1 MNEQKKT
8 DLTALAVFFP
18 AVVALA
24 IIPTIMYVTLV
35 SSDLLDTY
43 RYFRGTPVG
52 DGYLFLDIYS
62 QGKALAVVV
71 IAIVMLAL
79 SLVCC
84 VYLFR
89 RAEKRSLVFVGL
101 SAVYVIMTLASA
113 LCSEYR
119 EVALWG
125 QFDRAEGFFTTACY
139 FVIFLFTMYSFKTTK
154 NFRYVVFA
162 LFFCVGIN
170 TVMGIFQFAGN
181 SLETMDWFFN
191 LIVDKK
197 YADAIS
203 INSSVKSRSLLGA
216 LYNYNYV
223 GSFTGLVIPLFS
235 TMAIFDKKI
244 HHKVFYIIFDM
255 MALFMLM
262 GSTVRS
268 GVVAVVAAVA
278 VGVFLFFRLILK
290 RWKVAVGALGA
301 AAVLVV
307 AGNLVTQGAFF
318 ARVST
323 LLGDMVQVVAPAE
336 KKVDLFDTLPVR
348 EILHNRDGSVTLVT
362 QTDAMHISFSAEE
375 NRYVFTDN
383 DGGEIGMSFTDAG
396 ELKSTDE
403 RFAGITLDYNSVSD
417 ELSEGSALYLWFNDN
432 SKSILTFALY
442 GGKNI
447 HMVDN
452 KIADRIE
459 PVNAEH
465 FGFEGKELVGSS
477 RGYIWSRTIPLL
489 KNCILVGYGPDTF
502 AYVFP
507 QQDFLAKY
515 YSYAEGFHITV
526 DKPHNLYLQIFIS
539 NGLIALIAFVGICL
553 LYLADCFRLYALRRE
568 YREEQIYGAAVML
581 AVVGYL
587 TAGMFNDSVV
597 SVAPMFWI
605 LLGVGCA
612 LNTINRRLDRN
623 IPEGGAE
630 PVAETAAPA
639 PEGVSDAEARDIAAR
654 LREKAAAD
662 KAAEAEARRA
672 ERAERA
678 AHPVTK
684 EDIEALTARIRAYT
698 DKGDGDTADDGT
710 DDMKNT

>member
-1 MNEQKKT
+1 MNKLNEQKKT
-8 DLTALAVFFP
+8 DLTALAIFFP

-35 SSDLLDTY
+35 SSQLVDTY
-43 RYFRGTPVG
+43 RYFRGTETG

-62 QGKALAVVV
+62 QGKAFAVVV
-71 IAIVMLAL
+71 IAIIMMALAL
-79 SLVCC
+79 LCC
-84 VYLFR
+84 VYLFKR
-89 RAEKRSLVFVGL
+89 IEKRSLVFVGL
-101 SAVYVIMTLASA
+101 SAVYVLMTLISA

-119 EVALWG
+119 EIALWG

-162 LFFCVGIN
+162 LFFCVGVN
-170 TVMGIFQFAGN
+170 TILGIFQFTGN
-181 SLETMDWFFN
+181 NLESKDWFFN
-191 LIVDKK
+191 LIVDKQ
-197 YADAIS
+197 YADAIT
-203 INSSVKSRSLLGA
+203 IDPTHTSRSLLGA

-244 HHKVFYIIFDM
+244 LHKVFYIIFDM

-268 GVVAVVAAVA
+268 GVVAVVTAVI
-278 VGVFLFFRLILK
+278 VGIFLFFKLILK
-290 RWKVAVGALGA
+290 RWKIAAASLGA
-301 AAVLVV
+301 AVLLVV
-307 AGNLVTQGAFF
+307 GGNLITEGAFF
-318 ARVST
+318 KRVST
-323 LLGDMVQVVAPAE
+323 LLGDMIQVVAPAE
-336 KKVDLFDTLPVR
+336 ERIDLFDTLPVR
-348 EILHNRDGSVTLVT
+348 EILHNKDGSVTLVT
-362 QTDAMHISFSAEE
+362 QGDEMNISFSEAE
-375 NRYVFTDN
+375 NRYVFTDKE
-383 DGGEIGMSFTDAG
+383 GSEINVSDNSGLITTA
-396 ELKSTDE
+396 DE
-403 RFAGITLDYNSVSD
+403 RYNRISFEVYSESDSLADGSVM
-417 ELSEGSALYLWFNDN
+417 YMWFDDN
-432 SKSILTFALY
+432 ARSVLTFGLY

-447 HMVDN
+447 HLVDN

-465 FGFEGKELVGSS
+465 IGFEGKELVGSS

-489 KNCILVGYGPDTF
+489 KNCILIGYGADTF

-515 YSYAEGFHITV
+515 YSYAEGFYITV

-539 NGLIALIAFVGICL
+539 NGLVALIAFLGICL
-553 LYLADCFRLYALRRE
+553 FYLIDCVRLYALKKE
-568 YREEQIYGAAVML
+568 YRIEQIYGAAVML
-581 AVVGYL
+581 AIVGYL

-612 LNTINRRLDRN
+612 LNTINRRLDKD
-623 IPEGGAE
+623 IPEQGAE
-630 PVAETAAPA
+630 PAAELPEKPA
-639 PEGVSDAEARDIAAR
+639 VPETISDDEAKNIAMR
-654 LREKAAAD
+654 LRENAAAERSAAAAAD
-662 KAAEAEARRA
+662 KA
-672 ERAERA
+672 ERE

-684 EDIEALTARIRAYT
+684 ADIEALTARIRSYT
-698 DKGDGDTADDGT
+698 DKGDNTKGKDT
-710 DDMKNT
+710 

>member
-8 DLTALAVFFP
+8 DLTALAIFFP
-18 AVVALA
+18 AVIALA

-35 SSDLLDTY
+35 FSQLTDTY
-43 RYFRGTPVG
+43 RYFRGTPVD

-62 QGKALAVVV
+62 QGKAFAVVV
-71 IAIVMLAL
+71 IAIIMMVLAL
-79 SLVCC
+79 ICC
-84 VYLFR
+84 IYLFR
-89 RAEKRSLVFVGL
+89 RIEKRSLVFVGL
-101 SAVYVIMTLASA
+101 SVVYVLMTLISA

-119 EVALWG
+119 EIALWG

-139 FVIFLFTMYSFKTTK
+139 FVIFLFSMYSFKTTK

-162 LFFCVGIN
+162 LFFCVGVN
-170 TVMGIFQFAGN
+170 TVLGIFQFTGN
-181 SLETMDWFFN
+181 SLETKDWFFN

-203 INSSVKSRSLLGA
+203 IDSSVNSKSLLGA

-223 GSFTGLVIPLFS
+223 GSFTGLAIPLFS

-244 HHKVFYIIFDM
+244 LHKVFYIIFDM

-268 GVVAVVAAVA
+268 GVVAVAAAIV
-278 VGVFLFFRLILK
+278 VGIFLFFRLILK
-290 RWKVAVGALGA
+290 RWKIAVGALGA
-301 AAVLVV
+301 AVLLLV
-307 AGNLVTQGAFF
+307 AGNLITEGAFF
-318 ARVST
+318 RRVST
-323 LLGDMVQVVAPAE
+323 LLGDMIQVVAPAE
-336 KKVDLFDTLPVR
+336 EKTDLFDSLPVR
-348 EILHNRDGSVTLVT
+348 EILHNKDGSVTLIT
-362 QTDAMHISFSAEE
+362 QGDEMNIGFNEAE
-375 NRYVFTDN
+375 NRYIFTDKEGSEIN
-383 DGGEIGMSFTDAG
+383 VSVAGDGVISSA
-396 ELKSTDE
+396 DE
-403 RFAGITLDYNSVSD
+403 RYSRISFEVYSDSETLSDGSVM
-417 ELSEGSALYLWFNDN
+417 YMWFDGNAR
-432 SKSILTFALY
+432 SVLTFGLF

-447 HMVDN
+447 HLVDN

-459 PVNAEH
+459 PENAEH
-465 FGFEGKELVGSS
+465 IGFEGKELVGSS

-489 KNCILVGYGPDTF
+489 KNCILIGYGADTF

-515 YSYAEGFHITV
+515 YSYAEGFYITV

-539 NGLIALIAFVGICL
+539 NGLIALIAFIGICL
-553 LYLADCFRLYALRRE
+553 FYLVDCLRLYALRKE
-568 YREEQIYGAAVML
+568 YRIEQVYGAAVML

-623 IPEGGAE
+623 IPEEGTE
-630 PVAETAAPA
+630 PAAETVKTISA
-639 PEGVSDAEARDIAAR
+639 PETVSDDEAKNIAMR
-654 LREKAAAD
+654 LRENAAAKKAAA
-662 KAAEAEARRA
+662 AEAQKA
-672 ERAERA
+672 ERE

-684 EDIEALTARIRAYT
+684 SDIEALTARIKAYT
-698 DKGDGDTADDGT
+698 DKESDNTERKDTDT
-710 DDMKNT
+710 

>member
-18 AVVALA
+18 AVIALA

-35 SSDLLDTY
+35 SSSLVDTY
-43 RYFRGTPVG
+43 RYFRGTPVD
-52 DGYLFLDIYS
+52 DGYMFLDIYS
-62 QGKALAVVV
+62 QGKAFAVVV
-71 IAIVMLAL
+71 IAIIMMALAL
-79 SLVCC
+79 ICC

-89 RAEKRSLVFVGL
+89 RIERRSLVFVGL
-101 SAVYVIMTLASA
+101 SVVYVALTLISA

-119 EVALWG
+119 EIALWG

-139 FVIFLFTMYSFKTTK
+139 FVIFLFSMYSFKTTK

-162 LFFCVGIN
+162 LFFCVGVN
-170 TVMGIFQFAGN
+170 TILGIFQFTGN
-181 SLETMDWFFN
+181 SLETKDWFLN

-197 YADAIS
+197 YADSVS
-203 INSSVKSRSLLGA
+203 INSGVKSNSLLGA

-244 HHKVFYIIFDM
+244 LHKIFYIIFDM

-268 GVVAVVAAVA
+268 GVVAVAAA
-278 VGVFLFFRLILK
+278 IIVGIFLFFRLILK
-290 RWKVAVGALGA
+290 RWKIALGALGA
-301 AAVLVV
+301 AVLLVV
-307 AGNLVTQGAFF
+307 AGNLITEGAFF
-318 ARVST
+318 KRVST
-323 LLGDMVQVVAPAE
+323 LLGDMVQVVVPAE
-336 KKVDLFDTLPVR
+336 EKTDLFDTLPVR
-348 EILHNRDGSVTLVT
+348 EILHNNDGSVTLVT
-362 QTDAMHISFSAEE
+362 QTDAMHISFNASE
-375 NRYVFTDN
+375 NRYIFTDN
-383 DGGEIGMSFTDAG
+383 RGEEINMSFNNTG
-396 ELKSTDE
+396 EMTSTDE
-403 RFAGITLDYNSVSD
+403 RFSGITLDFNSVSD
-417 ELSEGSALYLWFNDN
+417 NLSEGSAIYLWFNDN
-432 SKSILTFALY
+432 SKSILSFGLF

-447 HMVDN
+447 HLVDN

-489 KNCILVGYGPDTF
+489 KNCILIGYGADTF

-539 NGLIALIAFVGICL
+539 NGLIALIAFLGICL
-553 LYLADCFRLYALRRE
+553 FYLADSFRLYALRKE
-568 YREEQIYGAAVML
+568 YRIEQIYGAAVML

-587 TAGMFNDSVV
+587 AAGMFNDSVV

-612 LNTINRRLDRN
+612 LNTINRRLDKN
-623 IPEGGAE
+623 VPESGIE
-630 PVAETAAPA
+630 SDTKTVKKLST
-639 PEGVSDAEARDIAAR
+639 PESVSDDQAKDIAMR
-654 LREKAAAD
+654 LRENAAAE
-662 KAAEAEARRA
+662 KAELVKTKKA
-672 ERAERA
+672 ERETHNVTRA
-678 AHPVTK
+678 
-684 EDIEALTARIRAYT
+684 DIEALTARISAYT
-698 DKGDGDTADDGT
+698 DKGND
-710 DDMKNT
+710 NTEGKDSNI

>member
-1 MNEQKKT
+1 MNKLNEQKKT
-8 DLTALAVFFP
+8 DLTALAIFFP
-18 AVVALA
+18 AVIALA

-35 SSDLLDTY
+35 SSQLVDTY
-43 RYFRGTPVG
+43 RYFRGTETG

-62 QGKALAVVV
+62 QGKAFAVVV
-71 IAIVMLAL
+71 IAIIMMALAL
-79 SLVCC
+79 LCC
-84 VYLFR
+84 MYLFR
-89 RAEKRSLVFVGL
+89 RVEKRSLVFVGL
-101 SAVYVIMTLASA
+101 SVVYVLMTLISA

-119 EVALWG
+119 EIALWG

-162 LFFCVGIN
+162 LFFCVGVN
-170 TVMGIFQFAGN
+170 TILGIFQFTGN
-181 SLETMDWFFN
+181 NLESKDWFFN
-191 LIVDKK
+191 LILDRK

-203 INSSVKSRSLLGA
+203 IDPTRTSRSLLGA

-244 HHKVFYIIFDM
+244 LHKVFYIIFDM

-268 GVVAVVAAVA
+268 GVVAVVAAVV
-278 VGVFLFFRLILK
+278 VGIFLFFRLILK
-290 RWKVAVGALGA
+290 RWKIAAASLGA
-301 AAVLVV
+301 AVLLVV
-307 AGNLVTQGAFF
+307 GGNLITEGAFF
-318 ARVST
+318 RRVST
-323 LLGDMVQVVAPAE
+323 LLGDMIQVVAPAE
-336 KKVDLFDTLPVR
+336 ERIDLFDTLPVR
-348 EILHNRDGSVTLVT
+348 EILHNKDGSVTLVT
-362 QTDAMHISFSAEE
+362 QGDEMNISFSEAE
-375 NRYVFTDN
+375 NRYVFTDK
-383 DGGEIGMSFTDAG
+383 DGSEINVSENSGLITTA
-396 ELKSTDE
+396 DE
-403 RFAGITLDYNSVSD
+403 RYNRISFEVYSESDSLADGSVM
-417 ELSEGSALYLWFNDN
+417 YMWFDDN
-432 SKSILTFALY
+432 ARSVLTFGLF

-447 HMVDN
+447 HLVDN

-465 FGFEGKELVGSS
+465 IGFEGKELVGSS

-489 KNCILVGYGPDTF
+489 KNCILIGYGADTF

-515 YSYAEGFHITV
+515 YSYAEGFYITV

-539 NGLIALIAFVGICL
+539 NGLVALIAFLGICL
-553 LYLADCFRLYALRRE
+553 FYLIDCVRLYALKKE
-568 YREEQIYGAAVML
+568 YRIEQIYGAAVML
-581 AVVGYL
+581 AIVGYL

-612 LNTINRRLDRN
+612 LNTINRRLDKD
-623 IPEGGAE
+623 IPEQGAE
-630 PVAETAAPA
+630 PAAELPEKPA
-639 PEGVSDAEARDIAAR
+639 VPETISDDEAKNIAMR
-654 LREKAAAD
+654 LRENAAAERS
-662 KAAEAEARRA
+662 AAAAANKA
-672 ERAERA
+672 ERE

-684 EDIEALTARIRAYT
+684 ADIEALTARIRSYT
-698 DKGDGDTADDGT
+698 DKGDTKGKDT
-710 DDMKNT
+710 

>member
-1 MNEQKKT
+1 MNKLNEQKKT

-35 SSDLLDTY
+35 SSQLVDTY
-43 RYFRGTPVG
+43 RYFRGTETEG
-52 DGYLFLDIYS
+52 GYLFLDIYS
-62 QGKALAVVV
+62 QGKAFAVVV
-71 IAIVMLAL
+71 IAIIMMALAL
-79 SLVCC
+79 LCC
-84 VYLFR
+84 VYLFKR
-89 RAEKRSLVFVGL
+89 IEKRSLVFVGL
-101 SAVYVIMTLASA
+101 SVVYVLMTLISA
-113 LCSEYR
+113 LCSEYGEIAFR
-119 EVALWG
+119 G

-162 LFFCVGIN
+162 LFFCVGVN
-170 TVMGIFQFAGN
+170 TILGIFQFTGN
-181 SLETMDWFFN
+181 NLESKDWFFN
-191 LIVDKK
+191 LILDRK

-203 INSSVKSRSLLGA
+203 IDPTRTSRSLLGA

-244 HHKVFYIIFDM
+244 LHKVFYIIFDM

-268 GVVAVVAAVA
+268 GVVAVVTAVI
-278 VGVFLFFRLILK
+278 VGIFLFFKLILK
-290 RWKVAVGALGA
+290 RWKIAAASLGA
-301 AAVLVV
+301 AVLLVV
-307 AGNLVTQGAFF
+307 GGNLITEGAFF
-318 ARVST
+318 RRVST
-323 LLGDMVQVVAPAE
+323 LLGDMIQVVAPAE
-336 KKVDLFDTLPVR
+336 ERIDLFDTLPVR
-348 EILHNRDGSVTLVT
+348 EILHNKDGSVTLVT
-362 QTDAMHISFSAEE
+362 QGDEMNISFSEAE
-375 NRYVFTDN
+375 NRYVFTDKE
-383 DGGEIGMSFTDAG
+383 GGEINVSDNSGLITTA
-396 ELKSTDE
+396 DE
-403 RFAGITLDYNSVSD
+403 RYNRISFEVYSESDSLADGSVM
-417 ELSEGSALYLWFNDN
+417 YMWFDDN
-432 SKSILTFALY
+432 AHSVLTFGLF

-447 HMVDN
+447 HLVDN

-465 FGFEGKELVGSS
+465 IGFEGKELVGSS

-489 KNCILVGYGPDTF
+489 KNCILIGYGADTF

-515 YSYAEGFHITV
+515 YSYAEGFYITV

-539 NGLIALIAFVGICL
+539 NGLVALIAFLGICL
-553 LYLADCFRLYALRRE
+553 FYLIDCVRLYALKKE
-568 YREEQIYGAAVML
+568 YRIEQIYGAAVML
-581 AVVGYL
+581 AIVGYL

-612 LNTINRRLDRN
+612 LNTINRRLDKD
-623 IPEGGAE
+623 IPEQGAE
-630 PVAETAAPA
+630 PAAELPEKPA
-639 PEGVSDAEARDIAAR
+639 VPETISDDEAKNIAMR
-654 LREKAAAD
+654 LRENAAAERS
-662 KAAEAEARRA
+662 AAAAANKA
-672 ERAERA
+672 ERE

-684 EDIEALTARIRAYT
+684 ADIEALTARIRSYT
-698 DKGDGDTADDGT
+698 DKGDNTKGKDT
-710 DDMKNT
+710 

>member
-1 MNEQKKT
+1 MNKLNEQKKT

-35 SSDLLDTY
+35 SSQLVDTY
-43 RYFRGTPVG
+43 RYFRGTETEG
-52 DGYLFLDIYS
+52 GYLFLDIYS
-62 QGKALAVVV
+62 QGKAFAVVV
-71 IAIVMLAL
+71 IAIIMMALAL
-79 SLVCC
+79 LCC
-84 VYLFR
+84 VYLFKR
-89 RAEKRSLVFVGL
+89 IEKRSLVFVGL
-101 SAVYVIMTLASA
+101 SVVYVLMTLISA

-119 EVALWG
+119 EIALWG
-125 QFDRAEGFFTTACY
+125 QYDRAEGFFTTACY

-162 LFFCVGIN
+162 LFFCVGVN
-170 TVMGIFQFAGN
+170 TILGIFQFTGN
-181 SLETMDWFFN
+181 NLESKDWFFN
-191 LIVDKK
+191 LILDRK

-203 INSSVKSRSLLGA
+203 IDPTRTSRSLLGA

-244 HHKVFYIIFDM
+244 LHKVFYIIFDM

-268 GVVAVVAAVA
+268 GVVAVVAAVV
-278 VGVFLFFRLILK
+278 VGIFLFFRLILK
-290 RWKVAVGALGA
+290 RWKIAAASLGA
-301 AAVLVV
+301 AVLLVV
-307 AGNLVTQGAFF
+307 GGNLITEGAFF
-318 ARVST
+318 RRVST
-323 LLGDMVQVVAPAE
+323 LLGDMIQVVAPAE
-336 KKVDLFDTLPVR
+336 ERIDLFDTLPVR
-348 EILHNRDGSVTLVT
+348 EILHNKDGSVTLVT
-362 QTDAMHISFSAEE
+362 QGDEMNISFSEAE
-375 NRYVFTDN
+375 NRYVFTDKE
-383 DGGEIGMSFTDAG
+383 GSEINVSDNSGLITTA
-396 ELKSTDE
+396 DE
-403 RFAGITLDYNSVSD
+403 RYNRISFEVYSESDSLADGSVM
-417 ELSEGSALYLWFNDN
+417 YMWFDDN
-432 SKSILTFALY
+432 ARSVLTFGLY

-447 HMVDN
+447 HLVDN

-465 FGFEGKELVGSS
+465 IGFEGKELVGSS

-489 KNCILVGYGPDTF
+489 KNCILIGYGADTF

-515 YSYAEGFHITV
+515 YSYAEGFYITV

-539 NGLIALIAFVGICL
+539 NGLVALIAFLGICMF
-553 LYLADCFRLYALRRE
+553 YLIDCMRLYALKKE
-568 YREEQIYGAAVML
+568 YRIEQIYGAAVML
-581 AVVGYL
+581 AIVGYL

-612 LNTINRRLDRN
+612 LNTINRRLDKD
-623 IPEGGAE
+623 IPEQGAE
-630 PVAETAAPA
+630 PAAELPEKPA
-639 PEGVSDAEARDIAAR
+639 VPETISDDEAKNIAMR
-654 LREKAAAD
+654 LRENAAAERS
-662 KAAEAEARRA
+662 AAAAANKA
-672 ERAERA
+672 ERE

-684 EDIEALTARIRAYT
+684 ADIEALTARIRSYT
-698 DKGDGDTADDGT
+698 DKSDNTKGKDT
-710 DDMKNT
+710 

>member
-1 MNEQKKT
+1 MNELNEQKKT

-24 IIPTIMYVTLV
+24 IIPTIMYATLV
-35 SSDLLDTY
+35 SSQLVDTY
-43 RYFRGTPVG
+43 RYFRGTATD

-62 QGKALAVVV
+62 QGKAFAVVV
-71 IAIVMLAL
+71 IAIIMMALAL
-79 SLVCC
+79 LCC

-89 RAEKRSLVFVGL
+89 RIEKRSLVFVGA
-101 SAVYVIMTLASA
+101 SVVYVLMTLISA

-119 EVALWG
+119 DIALWG

-170 TVMGIFQFAGN
+170 TILGIFQFTGN
-181 SLETMDWFFN
+181 SLENNDWFLK
-191 LIVDKK
+191 LIVDKQ
-197 YADAIS
+197 YADS
-203 INSSVKSRSLLGA
+203 IVLASNHTKSALLGA

-244 HHKVFYIIFDM
+244 LHKVLYIIFDM

-268 GVVAVVAAVA
+268 GVVAVAAAVA
-278 VGVFLFFRLILK
+278 VGIFLFFRLILK
-290 RWKVAVGALGA
+290 RWKIAAGALGA
-301 AAVLVV
+301 AVLLIVG
-307 AGNLVTQGAFF
+307 GNLITNGAFF
-318 ARVST
+318 KRVST

-336 KKVDLFDTLPVR
+336 KKTDLFDSLPVR
-348 EILHNRDGSVTLVT
+348 EIIHNKDGSVTLVA
-362 QTDAMHISFSAEE
+362 QTDAMNISFNAEE

-383 DGGEIGMSFTDAG
+383 GGDEISMAFNSLG
-396 ELKSTDE
+396 EMRSTDE
-403 RFAGITLDYNSVSD
+403 RFSGITLDFTGASEN
-417 ELSEGSALYLWFNDN
+417 LSEGSAMFLWFNDD
-432 SKSILTFALY
+432 SSSILSFYLF

-447 HMVDN
+447 HLVDN
-452 KIADRIE
+452 KINDRIV
-459 PVNAEH
+459 PINAEH
-465 FGFEGKELVGSS
+465 IGFEGKELVGSS

-489 KNCILVGYGPDTF
+489 RKCVLIGYGADTF

-507 QQDFLAKY
+507 QNDFLAKY

-539 NGLIALIAFVGICL
+539 NGLVALIAFLGICL
-553 LYLADCFRLYALRRE
+553 FYLVDCFRLYALKKE
-568 YREEQIYGAAVML
+568 YRTEQIYGAAVML
-581 AVVGYL
+581 AIVGYL

-612 LNTINRRLDRN
+612 LNTINRRLDKN
-623 IPEGGAE
+623 IPEQGAE
-630 PVAETAAPA
+630 PAAEAPAKAAAP
-639 PEGVSDAEARDIAAR
+639 ETISDDEAKGIAMR
-654 LREKAAAD
+654 LREKAAEE
-662 KAAEAEARRA
+662 KAAAAAARKA
-672 ERAERA
+672 ERE

-684 EDIEALTARIRAYT
+684 SDIEALTARIRAYT
-698 DKGDGDTADDGT
+698 DRDDTEGKDT
-710 DDMKNT
+710 

>member
-1 MNEQKKT
+1 MNKLNEQKKT
-8 DLTALAVFFP
+8 DLTALAIFFP

-35 SSDLLDTY
+35 SSQLIDTY
-43 RYFRGTPVG
+43 RYFRGTETG

-62 QGKALAVVV
+62 QGKAFAVVV
-71 IAIVMLAL
+71 IAIIMMALAL
-79 SLVCC
+79 LCC
-84 VYLFR
+84 VYLFKR
-89 RAEKRSLVFVGL
+89 IEKRSLVFVGL
-101 SAVYVIMTLASA
+101 SVVYVLMTLISA

-119 EVALWG
+119 EIALWG
-125 QFDRAEGFFTTACY
+125 QYDRAEGFFTTACY

-162 LFFCVGIN
+162 LFFCVGVN
-170 TVMGIFQFAGN
+170 TILGIFQFTGN
-181 SLETMDWFFN
+181 NLESKDWFFN
-191 LIVDKK
+191 LILDRK

-203 INSSVKSRSLLGA
+203 IDPTRTSRSLLGA

-244 HHKVFYIIFDM
+244 LHKVFYIIFDM

-268 GVVAVVAAVA
+268 GVVAVVAAVV
-278 VGVFLFFRLILK
+278 VGIFLFFRLILK
-290 RWKVAVGALGA
+290 RWKIAAASLGA
-301 AAVLVV
+301 AVLLVV
-307 AGNLVTQGAFF
+307 GGNLITEGAFF
-318 ARVST
+318 RRVST
-323 LLGDMVQVVAPAE
+323 LLGDMIQVVAPAE
-336 KKVDLFDTLPVR
+336 ERIDLFDTLPVR
-348 EILHNRDGSVTLVT
+348 EILHNKDGSVTLVT
-362 QTDAMHISFSAEE
+362 QGDEMNISFSEAE
-375 NRYVFTDN
+375 NCYVFTDKE
-383 DGGEIGMSFTDAG
+383 GGEINVSDNSGLITTA
-396 ELKSTDE
+396 DE
-403 RFAGITLDYNSVSD
+403 RYNRISFEVYSESDSLADGSVM
-417 ELSEGSALYLWFNDN
+417 YMWFDDN
-432 SKSILTFALY
+432 AHSVLTFGLF

-447 HMVDN
+447 HLVDN

-465 FGFEGKELVGSS
+465 IGFEGKELVGSS

-489 KNCILVGYGPDTF
+489 KNCILIGYGADTF

-515 YSYAEGFHITV
+515 YSYAEGFYITV

-539 NGLIALIAFVGICL
+539 NGLVALIAFLGICL
-553 LYLADCFRLYALRRE
+553 FYLIDCVRLYALKKE
-568 YREEQIYGAAVML
+568 YRIEQIYGAAVML
-581 AVVGYL
+581 AIVGYL

-612 LNTINRRLDRN
+612 LNTINRRLDKD
-623 IPEGGAE
+623 IPEQGAE
-630 PVAETAAPA
+630 PAAEL
-639 PEGVSDAEARDIAAR
+639 PEKSAIPETISDDEAKNIAMR
-654 LREKAAAD
+654 LRENAAAERS
-662 KAAEAEARRA
+662 AAAAANKA
-672 ERAERA
+672 ERE

-684 EDIEALTARIRAYT
+684 ADIEALTARIRSYT
-698 DKGDGDTADDGT
+698 DKGDNTKGKDT
-710 DDMKNT
+710 

>member
-18 AVVALA
+18 AVIALA

-35 SSDLLDTY
+35 SSSLVDTY
-43 RYFRGTPVG
+43 RYFRGTPVD
-52 DGYLFLDIYS
+52 DGYMFLDIYS
-62 QGKALAVVV
+62 QGKAFAVVV
-71 IAIVMLAL
+71 IAIIMMALAII
-79 SLVCC
+79 CC

-89 RAEKRSLVFVGL
+89 RIERRSLVFVGL
-101 SAVYVIMTLASA
+101 SVVYVALTLISA

-119 EVALWG
+119 EIALWG

-139 FVIFLFTMYSFKTTK
+139 FVIFLFSMYSFKTTK

-162 LFFCVGIN
+162 LFFCVGVN
-170 TVMGIFQFAGN
+170 TILGIFQFTGN
-181 SLETMDWFFN
+181 SLETKDWFFN

-203 INSSVKSRSLLGA
+203 IDSGVKSSSLLGA

-244 HHKVFYIIFDM
+244 LHKIFYIIFDM

-268 GVVAVVAAVA
+268 GVVAVAAA
-278 VGVFLFFRLILK
+278 IIVGIFLFFRLILK
-290 RWKVAVGALGA
+290 RWKIALGALGA
-301 AAVLVV
+301 AVLLVV
-307 AGNLVTQGAFF
+307 AGNLITEGAFF
-318 ARVST
+318 RRVST
-323 LLGDMVQVVAPAE
+323 LLGDMVQVIAPAE
-336 KKVDLFDTLPVR
+336 EKIDLFDTLPVR
-348 EILHNRDGSVTLVT
+348 EILHNNDGSVTLIT
-362 QTDAMHISFSAEE
+362 QGDEMNIDFSEAD
-375 NRYVFTDN
+375 NRYIFTDKN
-383 DGGEIGMSFTDAG
+383 GGEISV
-396 ELKSTDE
+396 STANDGVISSADE
-403 RFAGITLDYNSVSD
+403 RYSRINFELYSDSETLADGNIMYMWFDDNIRSV
-417 ELSEGSALYLWFNDN
+417 
-432 SKSILTFALY
+432 LTFGLF

-447 HMVDN
+447 HLVDN

-489 KNCILVGYGPDTF
+489 KNCILIGYGADTF

-539 NGLIALIAFVGICL
+539 NGLIALIAFLGICL
-553 LYLADCFRLYALRRE
+553 FYLADSFRLYALRKE
-568 YREEQIYGAAVML
+568 YRIEQIYGAAVML

-587 TAGMFNDSVV
+587 AAGMFNDSVV

-612 LNTINRRLDRN
+612 LNTINRRLDKN
-623 IPEGGAE
+623 VPEGGIE
-630 PVAETAAPA
+630 SDTKIVKKLST
-639 PEGVSDAEARDIAAR
+639 PESVSDDQAKDIAMR
-654 LREKAAAD
+654 LRENADAEKAVSV
-662 KAAEAEARRA
+662 KAKKA
-672 ERAERA
+672 ERETHNVTRA
-678 AHPVTK
+678 
-684 EDIEALTARIRAYT
+684 DIEALTARISAYT
-698 DKGDGDTADDGT
+698 DKGNN
-710 DDMKNT
+710 NTEGNDSNI

>member
-18 AVVALA
+18 AVIALA

-35 SSDLLDTY
+35 SSSLVDTY
-43 RYFRGTPVG
+43 RYFRGTPVD
-52 DGYLFLDIYS
+52 DGYMFLDIYS
-62 QGKALAVVV
+62 QGKAFAVVV
-71 IAIVMLAL
+71 IAIIMMALAL
-79 SLVCC
+79 ICC

-89 RAEKRSLVFVGL
+89 RIERRSLVFVGL
-101 SAVYVIMTLASA
+101 SVVYVALTLISA

-119 EVALWG
+119 EIALWG

-139 FVIFLFTMYSFKTTK
+139 FVIFLFSMYSFKTTK

-162 LFFCVGIN
+162 LFFCVGVN
-170 TVMGIFQFAGN
+170 TILGIFQFTGN
-181 SLETMDWFFN
+181 SLETKDWFLN

-197 YADAIS
+197 YADSVS
-203 INSSVKSRSLLGA
+203 INSGVKSNSLLGA

-244 HHKVFYIIFDM
+244 LHKIFYIIFDM

-268 GVVAVVAAVA
+268 GVVAVAAA
-278 VGVFLFFRLILK
+278 IIVGIFLFFRLILK
-290 RWKVAVGALGA
+290 RWKIALGALGA
-301 AAVLVV
+301 AVLLVV
-307 AGNLVTQGAFF
+307 AGNLITEGAFF
-318 ARVST
+318 KRVST
-323 LLGDMVQVVAPAE
+323 LLGDMVQVVVPAE
-336 KKVDLFDTLPVR
+336 EKTDLFDTLPVR
-348 EILHNRDGSVTLVT
+348 EILHNNDGSVTLVT
-362 QTDAMHISFSAEE
+362 QTDAMHISFNASE
-375 NRYVFTDN
+375 NRYIFTDN
-383 DGGEIGMSFTDAG
+383 RGEEINMSFNNTG
-396 ELKSTDE
+396 EMTSTDE
-403 RFAGITLDYNSVSD
+403 RFSGITLDFNSVSD
-417 ELSEGSALYLWFNDN
+417 NLSEGSAIYLWFNDN
-432 SKSILTFALY
+432 SKSILSFGLF

-447 HMVDN
+447 HLVDN

-489 KNCILVGYGPDTF
+489 KNCILIGYGADTF

-539 NGLIALIAFVGICL
+539 NGLIALIAFLGICL
-553 LYLADCFRLYALRRE
+553 FYLADSFRLYALRKE
-568 YREEQIYGAAVML
+568 YRIEQIYGAAVML

-587 TAGMFNDSVV
+587 AAGMFNDSVV

-612 LNTINRRLDRN
+612 LNTINRRLDKN
-623 IPEGGAE
+623 VPEGGIE
-630 PVAETAAPA
+630 SDTKTVKKLST
-639 PEGVSDAEARDIAAR
+639 PESISDDQAKDIAMR
-654 LREKAAAD
+654 LRENAESVKA
-662 KAAEAEARRA
+662 KKA
-672 ERAERA
+672 ERETHNVTRA
-678 AHPVTK
+678 
-684 EDIEALTARIRAYT
+684 DIEALTARISSYT
-698 DKGDGDTADDGT
+698 DKGND
-710 DDMKNT
+710 NTEGKDSNI

>member
-1 MNEQKKT
+1 MNKLNEQKKT
-8 DLTALAVFFP
+8 DLTALAIFFP

-35 SSDLLDTY
+35 SSQLVDTY
-43 RYFRGTPVG
+43 RYFRGTETG

-62 QGKALAVVV
+62 QGKAFAVVV
-71 IAIVMLAL
+71 IAIIMMALAL
-79 SLVCC
+79 LCC
-84 VYLFR
+84 MYLFR
-89 RAEKRSLVFVGL
+89 RVEKRSLVFVGL
-101 SAVYVIMTLASA
+101 SVVYVLMTLISA

-119 EVALWG
+119 EIALWG

-162 LFFCVGIN
+162 LFFCVGVN
-170 TVMGIFQFAGN
+170 TILGIFQFTGN
-181 SLETMDWFFN
+181 NLESKDWFFN
-191 LIVDKK
+191 LILDRK

-203 INSSVKSRSLLGA
+203 IDPTRTSRSLLGA

-244 HHKVFYIIFDM
+244 LHKVFYIIFDM

-268 GVVAVVAAVA
+268 GVVAVVAAVV
-278 VGVFLFFRLILK
+278 VGIFLFFRLILK
-290 RWKVAVGALGA
+290 RWKIAAASLGA
-301 AAVLVV
+301 AVLLVV
-307 AGNLVTQGAFF
+307 GGNLITEGAFF
-318 ARVST
+318 RRVST
-323 LLGDMVQVVAPAE
+323 LLGDMIQVVAPAE
-336 KKVDLFDTLPVR
+336 ERIDLFDTLPVR
-348 EILHNRDGSVTLVT
+348 EILHNKDGSVTLVT
-362 QTDAMHISFSAEE
+362 QGDEMNISFSEAE
-375 NRYVFTDN
+375 NRYVFTDK
-383 DGGEIGMSFTDAG
+383 DGSEINVSENSGLITTA
-396 ELKSTDE
+396 DE
-403 RFAGITLDYNSVSD
+403 RYNRISFEVYSESDSLADGSVM
-417 ELSEGSALYLWFNDN
+417 YMWFDDN
-432 SKSILTFALY
+432 ARSVLTFGLF

-447 HMVDN
+447 HLVDN

-465 FGFEGKELVGSS
+465 IGFEGKELVGSS

-489 KNCILVGYGPDTF
+489 KNCILIGYGADTF

-515 YSYAEGFHITV
+515 YSYAEGFYITV

-539 NGLIALIAFVGICL
+539 NGLVALIAFLGICL
-553 LYLADCFRLYALRRE
+553 FYLIDCVRLYALKKE
-568 YREEQIYGAAVML
+568 YRIEQIYGAAVML
-581 AVVGYL
+581 AIVGYL

-612 LNTINRRLDRN
+612 LNTINRRLDKD
-623 IPEGGAE
+623 IPEQGAE
-630 PVAETAAPA
+630 PAAELPEKPA
-639 PEGVSDAEARDIAAR
+639 VPETISDDEAKNIAMR
-654 LREKAAAD
+654 LRENAAAERS
-662 KAAEAEARRA
+662 AAAAANKA
-672 ERAERA
+672 ERE

-684 EDIEALTARIRAYT
+684 ADIEALTARIRSYT
-698 DKGDGDTADDGT
+698 DKGDTKGKDT
-710 DDMKNT
+710 

>member
-8 DLTALAVFFP
+8 DLTALAIFFP
-18 AVVALA
+18 SVIALA
-24 IIPTIMYVTLV
+24 VIPTIMYVTLV
-35 SSDLLDTY
+35 FSQLTDTY
-43 RYFRGTPVG
+43 RYFRGTPVD

-62 QGKALAVVV
+62 QGKAFAVAVA
-71 IAIVMLAL
+71 AIIMLAL
-79 SLVCC
+79 ALVCC
-84 VYLFR
+84 VYLFK

-101 SAVYVIMTLASA
+101 SVVYVALTLISA

-119 EVALWG
+119 EVALRG

-139 FVIFLFTMYSFKTTK
+139 FVIFLFSMYSFKTTK
-154 NFRYVVFA
+154 NFRYVIFA
-162 LFFCVGIN
+162 LFFCVGVN
-170 TVMGIFQFAGN
+170 TVLGIFQFTGN
-181 SLETMDWFFN
+181 SLETKDWFFN

-203 INSSVKSRSLLGA
+203 VDSSVKSNSLIGA

-223 GSFTGLVIPLFS
+223 GSFTGMVIPLFS
-235 TMAIFDKKI
+235 TMAIFDRKI
-244 HHKVFYIIFDM
+244 LHKVFYVIFDM

-290 RWKVAVGALGA
+290 RWKIALGALGA
-301 AAVLVV
+301 AVLLVV
-307 AGNLVTQGAFF
+307 AGNIVTEGAFF
-318 ARVST
+318 RRVST

-336 KKVDLFDTLPVR
+336 KKTDLFDTLPVR
-348 EILHNRDGSVTLVT
+348 EILHNKDGSVTLVT
-362 QTDAMHISFSAEE
+362 QGDEMNIRFSAEE
-375 NRYVFTDN
+375 NRYVFTDRE
-383 DGGEIGMSFTDAG
+383 GGEINVSASGDGLLTAA
-396 ELKSTDE
+396 DE
-403 RFAGITLDYNSVSD
+403 RYSRISFEL
-417 ELSEGSALYLWFNDN
+417 LSESETLEDGSVLYMWFDN
-432 SKSILTFALY
+432 NARSVLTFGLF

-447 HMVDN
+447 HLVDN

-459 PVNAEH
+459 LENAEH

-489 KNCILVGYGPDTF
+489 KNCILIGYGPDTF

-507 QQDFLAKY
+507 QRDFLAKY

-539 NGLIALIAFVGICL
+539 NGLIALVVFLAICL
-553 LYLADCFRLYALRRE
+553 VYLIDCFRLYALRRE
-568 YREEQIYGAAVML
+568 YRIEQIYGAAVML

-597 SVAPMFWI
+597 SVAPVFWI

-623 IPEGGAE
+623 ITENGAE
-630 PVAETAAPA
+630 LEAKTAAAVATPS
-639 PEGVSDAEARDIAAR
+639 ETVSDEEAKNIALR
-654 LREKAAAD
+654 LREKAAAE
-662 KAAEAEARRA
+662 KATEAEAQRA
-672 ERAERA
+672 ARE

-684 EDIEALTARIRAYT
+684 ADIEALTARIRAYT
-698 DKGDGDTADDGT
+698 DKEKENTEGKDTDI
-710 DDMKNT
+710 